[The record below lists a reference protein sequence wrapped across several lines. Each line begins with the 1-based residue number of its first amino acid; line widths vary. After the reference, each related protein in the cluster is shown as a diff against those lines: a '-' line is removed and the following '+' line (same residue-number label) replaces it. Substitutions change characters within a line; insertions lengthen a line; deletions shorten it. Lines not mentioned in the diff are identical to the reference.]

1 MFFEEIFL
9 QGTEVSEKPGIKV
22 SRSVSE
28 LVTGTEH
35 VPTLFGK
42 KKCTKNIP

>member
-9 QGTEVSEKPGIKV
+9 QGTEVSEKPGIKA
-22 SRSVSE
+22 SRSVWE